1 MTQEE
6 KRKLLIDWIKNI
18 DEQALDD
25 LIKEYLDEDI
35 IKEES

>member
-18 DEQALDD
+18 DEYALDD
-25 LIKEYLDEDI
+25 LIKEYLGEEYLDKED
-35 IKEES
+35 